1 MHTAYGSRLLLPTPE
16 TKCLAPPLS
25 CWDLAGFQILI
36 FRRTLK
42 FFQLALLFFT
52 ACSVRYLG
60 CFVLRNALINQ
71 RSQAMANTAFFY
83 MVLTDLSSCC
93 KV

>member
-16 TKCLAPPLS
+16 TKCLAPPLG

-42 FFQLALLFFT
+42 FFQLALCCFPPLAQRGTWAALF
-52 ACSVRYLG
+52 SE
-60 CFVLRNALINQ
+60 
-71 RSQAMANTAFFY
+71 MH
-83 MVLTDLSSCC
+83 
-93 KV
+93 